1 MTCSAR
7 RFFNPGETMKIALK
21 STLLVSLLAGAGIT
35 AHAEGFSF
43 YALIDG
49 GIASTSLSGGKTGN
63 TTTSEF
69 ITGGVAPNFFGLTAE
84 KSLEKGYS
92 AGIKLETGFLLNP
105 TNSQSYAFGGNT
117 AFNRQA
123 NLYVSGSAGK
133 LVVGTQPNFAFNSI
147 LMADPRAGSNYGSA
161 LAAADIDG
169 GLNTIETGSIS
180 YTSPVISGFTFA
192 GQFIPQNNT
201 SAGGAKSGSAFSAVY
216 SADGLG
222 ATVASYTEAQSTA
235 VATATS
241 GTVGGLTY
249 KFGDFTAKGLVLSQ
263 KNMAYSKLNTSGI
276 GGSYALNPATSFDL
290 GFYNTKDSA
299 TNYNINTAAVG
310 VYYKFLKD
318 LTVYGQYANVKNS
331 GSKSGFANFTW
342 SSVASDMVT
351 PNQTA
356 STVNVGLLYGFF

>member
-1 MTCSAR
+1 
-7 RFFNPGETMKIALK
+7 MKIAFK

-49 GIASTSLSGGKTGN
+49 GIASTSLSGGKSGN

-69 ITGGVAPNFFGLTAE
+69 ITGGVAPNFFGLSAE
-84 KSLEKGYS
+84 KSLEKGYA

-105 TNSQSYAFGGNT
+105 TSSQAYAFGGNT

-123 NLYVSGSAGK
+123 NLYVTGSAGK

-147 LMADPRAGSNYGSA
+147 LMADPRGGSNYGSS

-169 GLNTIETGSIS
+169 SLNTIETGAIS
-180 YTSPVISGFTFA
+180 YTSPAISGFTFA
-192 GQFIPQNNT
+192 GEFIPQNNT
-201 SAGGAKSGSAFSAVY
+201 SGGGAKGGNAVSATY
-216 SADGLG
+216 SAAGLG
-222 ATVASYTEAQSTA
+222 ATVASYTEPQAVA

-249 KFGDFTAKGLVLSQ
+249 KFGDFTAKGLMLSQ
-263 KNMAYSKLNTSGI
+263 KNKTFAKLNTTGV
-276 GGSYALNPATSFDL
+276 GGAYAMNPATTFDL

-331 GSKSGFANFTW
+331 GTKSGFANFTW

-351 PNQTA
+351 AGQTA

>member
-1 MTCSAR
+1 
-7 RFFNPGETMKIALK
+7 MKIAFK

-49 GIASTSLSGGKTGN
+49 GIASTTLSGGKSGN

-84 KSLEKGYS
+84 KSLDKGYS

-105 TNSQSYAFGGNT
+105 TSSQPYAFGGNT

-169 GLNTIETGSIS
+169 SLNTIETGAIS
-180 YTSPVISGFTFA
+180 YTSPSISGLTFA
-192 GQFIPQNNT
+192 GEFIPQNNT
-201 SAGGAKSGSAFSAVY
+201 AGGGAKGGNAFSATD

-222 ATVASYTEAQSTA
+222 VTLAGYTEPQA
-235 VATATS
+235 VAVVTATS

-249 KFGDFTAKGLVLSQ
+249 KFGDFTAKGLMLSQ
-263 KNMAYSKLNTSGI
+263 KNKNYAKLNTTGL
-276 GGSYALNPATSFDL
+276 GGAYALNPATSFDL

-331 GSKSGFANFTW
+331 GTKSGFANFTW

-351 PNQTA
+351 AGQTA
-356 STVNVGLLYGFF
+356 NTINVGLLYGFF